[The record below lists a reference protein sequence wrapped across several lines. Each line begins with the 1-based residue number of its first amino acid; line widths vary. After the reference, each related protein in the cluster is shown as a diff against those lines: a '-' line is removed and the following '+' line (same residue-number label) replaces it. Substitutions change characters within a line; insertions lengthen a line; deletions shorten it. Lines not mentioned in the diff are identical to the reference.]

1 MKKARILLITPNLKG
16 IKDGLN
22 RIQPSL
28 GLMTIAQSLINNNH
42 IVKIHDTAL
51 EGWDNKVDLG
61 NNKVLLGQSDKEIK
75 NVIEEFNPDIVG
87 ISILFSNLNESGHT
101 IARITKSINP
111 KIHVLIGGNH
121 ITNSLIDYQ
130 HNITHPGDDI
140 PLIKD
145 LEDKNIDFA
154 MVGESDFNIIELVN
168 NSLNFNLYNKSG
180 YNQIY
185 HYIITDTNGMFNN
198 QEGEFTVEPY
208 SNLEFGFQAQDSN
221 INESYIN
228 FSIWPVYHEYSK
240 KELSFLINNS
250 NLLGDINND
259 SVVNIIDVILV
270 VNIILDESNNQSADL
285 NNDGLVNI
293 LDIVLIID
301 FILS

>member
-16 IKDGLN
+16 VKNGLN

-51 EGWDNKVDLG
+51 EGWNNKIDLGDNKVLI
-61 NNKVLLGQSDKEIK
+61 GQPEKEIK

-130 HNITHPGDDI
+130 HNIIHPGDDI

-145 LEDKNIDFA
+145 LEDENIDFA

-168 NSLNFNLYNKSG
+168 K
-180 YNQIY
+180 
-185 HYIITDTNGMFNN
+185 
-198 QEGEFTVEPY
+198 
-208 SNLEFGFQAQDSN
+208 
-221 INESYIN
+221 
-228 FSIWPVYHEYSK
+228 
-240 KELSFLINNS
+240 LINNHCKYSSSFYLIS
-250 NLLGDINND
+250 NSEFSERYFSPIAVFKLLRNFKFDLISSFS
-259 SVVNIIDVILV
+259 SV
-270 VNIILDESNNQSADL
+270 S
-285 NNDGLVNI
+285 
-293 LDIVLIID
+293 
-301 FILS
+301 